1 MLICVPD
8 ETKGKKVLRSELIII
23 ILRLQYLFFHIF
35 CKIVFNHKLR
45 KRLMLFQFRK
55 AVDVYKKPTGKCFF
69 HGDHGY
75 DNKINSMQVR
85 AM

>member
-1 MLICVPD
+1 M
-8 ETKGKKVLRSELIII
+8 T
-23 ILRLQYLFFHIF
+23 LQYPGLQYRKDEQCLENLSHLSP
-35 CKIVFNHKLR
+35 KYVVQSAKVPPPLR
-45 KRLMLFQFRK
+45 KLLILFQFRK

-85 AM
+85 AMQ